1 MVAADKT
8 TQLNASA
15 LPVVLSA
22 AGTPIFMTGNTAQ
35 ALALAA
41 APTRLDAALPLDGF
55 HPRTP
60 MRAIALCGTYSRPS
74 KI

>member
-22 AGTPIFMTGNTAQ
+22 AGTPIFMTGNTAR
-35 ALALAA
+35 AGSRGGA
-41 APTRLDAALPLDGF
+41 DAA
-55 HPRTP
+55 
-60 MRAIALCGTYSRPS
+60 
-74 KI
+74 